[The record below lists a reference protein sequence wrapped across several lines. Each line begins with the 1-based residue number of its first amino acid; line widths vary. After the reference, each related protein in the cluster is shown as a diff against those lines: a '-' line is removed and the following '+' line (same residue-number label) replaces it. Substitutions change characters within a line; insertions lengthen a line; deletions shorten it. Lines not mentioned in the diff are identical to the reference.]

1 MKANHGHGA
10 SGVTR
15 SGGGCHDRSSA
26 IRPLAFTLI
35 ELLVVIAIIAILAAL
50 LLPALIRSKQR
61 AQAAYCMNNGR
72 QIVLAMLLYA
82 DDHDDWIPWGYGI
95 ADVNSGGMGAPDW
108 VTGDM
113 TVPFE
118 ATNTFYLTDPQWAL
132 IAPYAGPNP
141 ALYKC
146 PADQKLS
153 TDPAT
158 GRQFPRVR
166 SYSMN
171 SAMYERRLK
180 DLLYPSL
187 ANAWVIVDEDQYS
200 ISTESFYV
208 DPNT

>member
-1 MKANHGHGA
+1 MKAYHGHRA
-10 SGVTR
+10 SGMTR
-15 SGGGCHDRSSA
+15 SGGGRHDWSSA
-26 IRPLAFTLI
+26 IHRLAFTLV
-35 ELLVVIAIIAILAAL
+35 ELLIVIAIIAILAAL
-50 LLPALIRSKQR
+50 LLPALVRSKQR

-82 DDHDDWIPWGYGI
+82 DDHDDWIPWGYGV
-95 ADVNSGGMGAPDW
+95 ADVNDGGMGAPDW

-118 ATNTFYLTDPQWAL
+118 ATNTFYLTSPQWAL

-171 SAMYERRLK
+171 SGMYARRLK
-180 DLLYPSL
+180 DLLNPPPECN
-187 ANAWVIVDEDQYS
+187 NALRRS
-200 ISTESFYV
+200 RNTEF
-208 DPNT
+208 